1 MSRGTPDTYHVNMV
15 KLKLDIV
22 WTGGLPNLSGLP
34 HPPGALHLHVN
45 RPQIIIIIIRSF
57 SSRSLYK
64 KKESERA
71 FFKML
76 SLQIFTLL
84 REQLEFFDQI
94 LINETSDIF

>member
-15 KLKLDIV
+15 KLKLDII
-22 WTGGLPNLSGLP
+22 WTGGLP

-45 RPQIIIIIIRSF
+45 RPQIIIIIKPF
-57 SSRSLYK
+57 SSRSLY

-94 LINETSDIF
+94 LINKTSDIF